1 MNFNLTPEQEAV
13 QKRARQAA
21 QEMKVQAAR
30 LDREGRFPQEILE
43 VWAKEGFFG
52 LSLPSEY
59 GGSGLDYVCY
69 ALAQMELA
77 QACPSSAIM
86 LHVNHSLF
94 GMGLMKFGTD
104 AQKRRYLPPA
114 ARGEVLT
121 CFALTEPQAG
131 SDPSRLQTAA
141 SREGDGWVLSGPKNF
156 VTSGQ
161 TAHFALVAARTDPA
175 GPPHKGISLFLVDLK
190 NTPGIML
197 GPVEEKMGL
206 VGAPSVSLRFNNA
219 PIPPDAV
226 LGETH
231 NGLKLALALM
241 DHARVGAAAMAVG
254 IGRAA
259 LQEALTYARGRE
271 QFGQPLTQFQS
282 IQFKLADLATDLEA
296 AALLTLKAAWLK
308 DQGRPFTS
316 AAAMAKK
323 FATDTA
329 MAAAQEGL
337 QILGGY
343 GYLKDYPLE
352 RFFRDAKA
360 GQIYEGTNEI
370 MRLIIAR
377 DLLRGSDVVGARG

>member
-1 MNFNLTPEQEAV
+1 MNFNLTPEQEDV
-13 QKRARQAA
+13 QQKARQAA
-21 QEMKVQAAR
+21 QEVKAMAWR
-30 LDREGRFPQEILE
+30 NNREDRFPQDILE
-43 VWAKEGFFG
+43 VWAKEGLFG
-52 LSLPSEY
+52 LSLPREY
-59 GGSGLDYVCY
+59 GGRGRDYVSY
-69 ALAQMELA
+69 VLAQMELA

-86 LHVNHSLF
+86 LHVNHALF
-94 GMGLMKFGTD
+94 GMGLWLFGTD
-104 AQKRRYLPPA
+104 DQKRRFLPPVA
-114 ARGEVLT
+114 MGEVLT

-141 SREGDGWVLSGPKNF
+141 SREGDGWALAGQKNF
-156 VTSGQ
+156 VTSGPV
-161 TAHFALVAARTDPA
+161 AHWALVAARSDA
-175 GPPHKGISLFLVDLK
+175 EAPPHKGISLFIVDLK
-190 NTPGIML
+190 NTPGIKA

-206 VGAPSVSLRFNNA
+206 VGAPSVSLHFDNA
-219 PIPPDAV
+219 PLPPDAV
-226 LGETH
+226 LGAPH

-254 IGRAA
+254 VGRAA
-259 LQEALTYARGRE
+259 LQEALKYARGRE

-308 DQGRPFTS
+308 DQGRPFTA

-352 RFFRDAKA
+352 RLFRDARA

-377 DLLRGSDVVGARG
+377 DLLKGE

>member
-1 MNFNLTPEQEAV
+1 MNFSLTPEQEALQ
-13 QKRARQAA
+13 QKARQVA
-21 QEMKVQAAR
+21 QEVKAMAVR
-30 LDREGRFPQEILE
+30 NDREGRFPQDILE
-43 VWAKEGFFG
+43 IWARAGFFG
-52 LSLPSEY
+52 LSLPREY
-59 GGSGLDYVCY
+59 GGGGRDYVSY
-69 ALAQMELA
+69 VLAQMELT

-94 GMGLMKFGTD
+94 GLGVWQFGTD
-104 AQKRRYLPPA
+104 DQKHRFLPPV
-114 ARGEVLT
+114 ARGEALA

-141 SREGDGWVLSGPKNF
+141 SREGDGWVLTGHKNF

-161 TAHFALVAARTDPA
+161 VARFGLVAARSDPGA
-175 GPPHKGISLFLVDLK
+175 APHKGISLFLVDLQ
-190 NTPGIML
+190 NTPGVKV
-197 GPVEEKMGL
+197 GPLEEKMGL
-206 VGAPSVSLRFNNA
+206 VGAQSVSLHFNDA
-219 PIPPDAV
+219 ALPPDSV

-241 DHARVGAAAMAVG
+241 DNARVGAAAQAVG

-259 LQEALTYARGRE
+259 LTEALNYARRRE
-271 QFGQPLTQFQS
+271 QFGQPLVQFQAT
-282 IQFKLADLATDLEA
+282 QWKLADLATNLEA

-352 RFFRDAKA
+352 RLFRDARA

-377 DLLRGSDVVGARG
+377 DLLKGE

>member
-1 MNFNLTPEQEAV
+1 MDFSLTPAQAEMQN
-13 QKRARQAA
+13 RARQAA
-21 QEMKVQAAR
+21 QEVKAQAAR
-30 LDREGRFPQEILE
+30 LNREGRFPQEILE
-43 VWAKEGFFG
+43 RWAQEGFFG
-52 LSLPSEY
+52 ISLPRAY
-59 GGSGLDYVCY
+59 GGGGGDYVSY

-77 QACPSSAIM
+77 QACPSSALM
-86 LHVNHSLF
+86 LHVNHSIV
-94 GMGLMKFGTD
+94 GMGLAQFGTG
-104 AQKRRYLPPA
+104 AQKSRYLPPA
-114 ARGEVLT
+114 AQGEVLT
-121 CFALTEPQAG
+121 SFALTEPRAG
-131 SDPSRLQTAA
+131 SDPARLQTAA
-141 SREGDGWVLSGPKNF
+141 SRENDGWVLAGEKNF
-156 VTSGQ
+156 VTSGPM
-161 TAHFALVAARTDPA
+161 ADFALVAARSDPT
-175 GPPHKGISLFLVDLK
+175 GPPHKSISLFLVDLK
-190 NTPGIML
+190 NTPGIKM

-206 VGAPSVSLRFNNA
+206 VGASSVSLHFDNA
-219 PIPPDAV
+219 PLPPDAV
-226 LGETH
+226 LGEVN
-231 NGLKLALALM
+231 NGLKLALGIM

-259 LQEALTYARGRE
+259 LQEALSYAKSRE
-271 QFGQPLTQFQS
+271 QFGQPLAQLQS

-308 DQGRPFTS
+308 DQGQPFGT

-323 FATDTA
+323 FATDAA

-377 DLLRGSDVVGARG
+377 DLLRGV